1 MPKSEAQKKATAK
14 YRAKAYD
21 TIELRLHKGDREII
35 KGYATHNGKSVNALI
50 TELLQREIPD
60 LRH

>member
-1 MPKSEAQKKATAK
+1 MNSEAKIKANNK
-14 YRAKAYD
+14 YTKTHYENITFRV
-21 TIELRLHKGDREII
+21 RKGDKEII
-35 KGYATHNGKSVNALI
+35 QEYALLRGKSVNGLI